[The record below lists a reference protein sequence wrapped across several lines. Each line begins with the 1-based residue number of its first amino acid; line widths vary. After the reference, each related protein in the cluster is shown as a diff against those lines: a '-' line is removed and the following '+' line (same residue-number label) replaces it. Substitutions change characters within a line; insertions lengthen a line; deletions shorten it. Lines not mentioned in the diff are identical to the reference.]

1 MCHHVDY
8 NLKTIQ
14 CYFGRL
20 CRRPPFSVSINFPVN
35 CWSGTHV
42 FTLIQLHPPFNRYVY
57 SDVWI
62 FMTILMQ
69 RKEEGF
75 NCHYL
80 RVFIICP
87 NPDLW
92 TNQFPLGQSEFD
104 INHFFWHMLP
114 WILINYSRINKG
126 ATDHKYFWSY
136 RFNYFSIS
144 IGSQGGV
151 FKLFRMSQNGL
162 HLLQRFSVDLD
173 SLVSSPAKF
182 GCHDDTSIS
191 CWWMNVE

>member
-1 MCHHVDY
+1 MVGYTH
-8 NLKTIQ
+8 
-14 CYFGRL
+14 
-20 CRRPPFSVSINFPVN
+20 
-35 CWSGTHV
+35 HV
-42 FTLIQLHPPFNRYVY
+42 FTVIQLHPPFNRYVY

-69 RKEEGF
+69 SKAEGF

-92 TNQFPLGQSEFD
+92 TNQFPFGQSEFD
-104 INHFFWHMLP
+104 INSLFWHMLP
-114 WILINYSRINKG
+114 WILINYSRINKA

-136 RFNYFSIS
+136 RFNYFLIS
-144 IGSQGGV
+144 IESQGGV
-151 FKLFRMSQNGL
+151 FKLFLMSQNDL
-162 HLLQRFSVDLD
+162 YLLQQFSVDLD
-173 SLVSSPAKF
+173 SLVSSPANC